1 MDKVNISK
9 PYLIAEIGC
18 NHKGEMEIA
27 HEMIKIAAQFCKVD
41 AVKFQKRNPK
51 ELLTEKEYNSPHPNP
66 INSYGST
73 YGEHRE
79 YLEFNKDQHKQL
91 QNWCKEY
98 SVEYSTSVWDKTSAT
113 EIAALQ
119 PKMIKIPSACNLD
132 FELLEILCNEFQGE

>member
-1 MDKVNISK
+1 MKNW
-9 PYLIAEIGC
+9 
-18 NHKGEMEIA
+18 
-27 HEMIKIAAQFCKVD
+27 Q
-41 AVKFQKRNPK
+41 
-51 ELLTEKEYNSPHPNP
+51 ELLTKEQYNSPHPNP

-119 PKMIKIPSACNLD
+119 PKMIKIPSACNDCALYRS
-132 FELLEILCNEFQGE
+132 C

>member
-1 MDKVNISK
+1 MDKVNIAK

-51 ELLTEKEYNSPHPNP
+51 ELLTKKEYNSPHPNP

-98 SVEYSTSVWDKTSAT
+98 SV
-113 EIAALQ
+113 
-119 PKMIKIPSACNLD
+119 
-132 FELLEILCNEFQGE
+132 G